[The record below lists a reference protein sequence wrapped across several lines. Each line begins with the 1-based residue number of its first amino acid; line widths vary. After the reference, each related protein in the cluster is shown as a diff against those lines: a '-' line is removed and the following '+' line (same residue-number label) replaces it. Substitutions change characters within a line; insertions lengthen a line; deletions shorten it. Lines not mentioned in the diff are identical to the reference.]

1 MSESKYLSAEE
12 EEGKLFAQA
21 NIAKDKTGKIVPEK
35 LIARSEADYPVVDR
49 KEVDFTDVAPNQIAS
64 ISASLIPFLERS
76 GNFFANS
83 LLLPSQIGLVSGHT
97 DK

>member
-1 MSESKYLSAEE
+1 MFAKVNNLGFIETPYYKVENGVVDMSESKYLSAEE

-49 KEVDFTDVAPNQIAS
+49 KEVDFTDVAPNQIC
-64 ISASLIPFLERS
+64 
-76 GNFFANS
+76 
-83 LLLPSQIGLVSGHT
+83 LLYTSPSPRDQ
-97 DK
+97 